1 MEELTKASVNKSTV
15 AEQFIFLVCYSA
27 WIYFCQLSPEVTKKK
42 KSTQSSGLVNIDNL
56 KVKC

>member
-42 KSTQSSGLVNIDNL
+42 KKYPEFRSS
-56 KVKC
+56 